1 MCIVIQDRGQVQFR
15 ILQIRF
21 LTLKFKQHVYFVV
34 IISLSIVFYII
45 SKWFMR

>member
-21 LTLKFKQHVYFVV
+21 LGGLKKK
-34 IISLSIVFYII
+34 IEI
-45 SKWFMR
+45 